1 MQVPSDDL
9 AFIHK
14 AMYAFIPGEAVD
26 VNPPVRDYSI
36 TIVESTDDSDNA
48 DDDPLG
54 SNPAGGHGDDD
65 YKDDDN
71 DGGNDAYDDEASN
84 DGFDNNNS
92 GDCKEDAS
100 MEEAE
105 GCVEN
110 SESSAGSSAN
120 PTINAASTT
129 TYFYSIKDVPP
140 LNQCIIKEPMGLYWD
155 IDSPRDFQVVPI
167 DQGTFDDDTIMYLIS
182 RTVSDK
188 SALPITIDMLRRGVT
203 VVIVT
208 LLGLGS
214 DQVKNQ
220 PDSRRASNRITSTS
234 TVARMSDFFALG

>member
-1 MQVPSDDL
+1 
-9 AFIHK
+9 
-14 AMYAFIPGEAVD
+14 MYAFIPGEAAA
-26 VNPPVRDYSI
+26 VNSPVRDDSI
-36 TIVESTDDSDNA
+36 TIVESTDNSDND

-54 SNPAGGHGDDD
+54 SNPAVGDGDNGYEDD
-65 YKDDDN
+65 NN
-71 DGGNDAYDDEASN
+71 DGGNNAYDNEASN
-84 DGFDNNNS
+84 DGFYNDNS
-92 GDCKEDAS
+92 GDYEEDAS
-100 MEEAE
+100 IEEAE
-105 GCVEN
+105 GYVEN
-110 SESSAGSSAN
+110 SESSAGPSDN

-129 TYFYSIKDVPP
+129 TYFYSIEDVPP

-220 PDSRRASNRITSTS
+220 PDSRRASNRITLMS